1 MEWVKQI
8 KHEIKKQWDGFLGML
23 LGTVDDSMLG
33 NVLTGKGVL
42 RAGTGSNN
50 MDHMDKRF

>member
-1 MEWVKQI
+1 
-8 KHEIKKQWDGFLGML
+8 ML